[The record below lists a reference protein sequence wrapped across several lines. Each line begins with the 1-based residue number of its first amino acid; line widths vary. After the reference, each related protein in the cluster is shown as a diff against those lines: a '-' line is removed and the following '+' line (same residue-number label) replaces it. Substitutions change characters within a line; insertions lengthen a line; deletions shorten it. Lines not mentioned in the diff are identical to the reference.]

1 MLGVVRNEILTVY
14 HRFRELD
21 PKLVPTVMTGQ
32 QPSTIIMPME
42 KITKMPE
49 LKENPFKERICK
61 VFSHDGSGN
70 MTFDDFLDMLSVF
83 SEQASRSV
91 KLHYAF
97 RIYDF
102 NGDSLITE
110 EDIEQVVIAL
120 TRNELSQDEIKIV
133 CEKVLEEADMDDDK
147 AISQTEFQHVISRAP
162 EFIK

>member
-1 MLGVVRNEILTVY
+1 
-14 HRFRELD
+14 
-21 PKLVPTVMTGQ
+21 MTGQ

-49 LKENPFKERICK
+49 LKVFIFINKLCFKIIILKKMFFAQENPFKERICK

-97 RIYDF
+97 RIY
-102 NGDSLITE
+102 GKL
-110 EDIEQVVIAL
+110 
-120 TRNELSQDEIKIV
+120 KINS
-133 CEKVLEEADMDDDK
+133 
-147 AISQTEFQHVISRAP
+147 I
-162 EFIK
+162 